1 MPIDLVAH
9 SQGGLV
15 VRLALIELERR
26 HGAEWLARIGL
37 VATLGTPHGGA
48 DLATAIHAL
57 SSTRSGATVL
67 DVVTAATGQELD
79 HDGASVAQL
88 SETSSL
94 VEELAA
100 HPVPDG
106 VDAISI
112 AARGDVIV
120 PVAPQ
125 RGARAWTR
133 SSCRWSARSAHSDL
147 PGSDAATA

>member
-1 MPIDLVAH
+1 MPIDLFAH

-67 DVVTAATGQELD
+67 DVVAAATGQELD
-79 HDGASVAQL
+79 HDGAVGG
-88 SETSSL
+88 
-94 VEELAA
+94 AA
-100 HPVPDG
+100 ERDLEP
-106 VDAISI
+106 
-112 AARGDVIV
+112 R
-120 PVAPQ
+120 
-125 RGARAWTR
+125 RGAGR
-133 SSCRWSARSAHSDL
+133 SPGARRHRCRSPS
-147 PGSDAATA
+147 PPEAT